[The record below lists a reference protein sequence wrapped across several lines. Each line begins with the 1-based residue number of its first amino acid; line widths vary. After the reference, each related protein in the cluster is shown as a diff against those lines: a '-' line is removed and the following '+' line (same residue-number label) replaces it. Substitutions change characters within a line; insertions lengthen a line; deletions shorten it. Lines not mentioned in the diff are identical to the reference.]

1 MLRQIFSAGISC
13 AALSACNVD
22 ADVNQFGGYTFLPG
36 SYVADTAALPLRHLI
51 IVERDSAAELSLVYY
66 FEGDLG
72 KAGLGLEDLRRK
84 ALRHGGFSLRFAF
97 PPTRYA
103 QGLEPEEP
111 GGGVRADIDGEQLV
125 LSALD
130 TEALYAVGASRFLRT
145 LDDPEYPVRAYFS
158 SVARASDLAALRLE
172 LEGDPLSYTFALA
185 ASDATPS
192 LDGNSVSVSPGTIE
206 RAGELEIELA
216 QDVIRLSDE
225 AELETG
231 LFSLLAPGA
240 SFEAPASVV
249 FDAFSRNC
257 WSTERP
263 LHSRVTQLFQRYE
276 ARANGD
282 FAVIER
288 RRDSAEL
295 EPERLASFVADDD
308 RAAPPLATYCSDFR

>member
-1 MLRQIFSAGISC
+1 MLRRLLGAGLCC

-36 SYVADTAALPLRHLI
+36 SYVADTAALPLRHLV
-51 IVERDSAAELSLVYY
+51 IVERDSAAELTLVYY

-103 QGLEPEEP
+103 EAIEPEAS
-111 GGGVRADIDGEQLV
+111 GAVSADIDDEALV

-130 TEALYAVGASRFLRT
+130 TEGLYAVGASRFLRT
-145 LDDPEYPVRAYFS
+145 VDDPEFPVRAYFG
-158 SVARASDLAALRLE
+158 SVARGSEVARLRLE
-172 LEGDPLSYTFALA
+172 LEDERLEYAFALGE
-185 ASDATPS
+185 SDATPS
-192 LDGNSVSVSPGTIE
+192 LDSDAISVNPGETE
-206 RAGELEIELA
+206 RTGELDIELS
-216 QDVIRLSDE
+216 QNVTRLSDE

-231 LFSLLAPGA
+231 LFSLLAPGS
-240 SFEAPASVV
+240 SFEAPENAVL
-249 FDAFSRNC
+249 DAFAANC
-257 WSTERP
+257 WSLERP
-263 LHSRVTQLFQRYE
+263 LFSRVTQLFQRYE
-276 ARANGD
+276 ARNNGD

-295 EPERLASFVADDD
+295 DPERLTSFIAEEGGTAPTL
-308 RAAPPLATYCSDFR
+308 AAYCSDFR

>member
-1 MLRQIFSAGISC
+1 MLRKILGAGISC

-36 SYVADTAALPLRHLI
+36 SYVADTAALPLRHLV

-103 QGLEPEEP
+103 EGVEPEES
-111 GGGVRADIDGEQLV
+111 GGVRADIDGEPLV

-145 LDDPEYPVRAYFS
+145 VDDPEYPVRAYFG
-158 SVARASDLAALRLE
+158 SVARASDLATLRLE
-172 LEGDPLSYTFALA
+172 LEGDGLSYTFALA

-192 LDGNSVSVSPGTIE
+192 LDGNAISVSPGTLE

-216 QDVIRLSDE
+216 QVVTRLSDE

-249 FDAFSRNC
+249 IDAFSRNC

-263 LHSRVTQLFQRYE
+263 LHARVTQLFQRYD
-276 ARANGD
+276 ARERGD

-308 RAAPPLATYCSDFR
+308 GAAPPLATYCSDFR